1 MQDMTLQDEWISQ
14 ILEQSTKKSYA
25 KGMSYFLE
33 FLGLSK
39 CEDLKSLDKAET
51 RVMQFFQWLQDTKG
65 LSSNSARARIVPV
78 QSFFTYIDKPLKF
91 KHKLPQMHIKIEN
104 WIPTLEDFRIF
115 TAWETSQ
122 SSVG

>member
-39 CEDLKSLDKAET
+39 CEESQVLRQGRDKSHAVL
-51 RVMQFFQWLQDTKG
+51 
-65 LSSNSARARIVPV
+65 PV
-78 QSFFTYIDKPLKF
+78 ATGHQGT
-91 KHKLPQMHIKIEN
+91 
-104 WIPTLEDFRIF
+104 
-115 TAWETSQ
+115 
-122 SSVG
+122 